1 MEEKVLNEKNTD
13 ILIRIS
19 TFLILSCIVLKEISY
34 LPFVTGVFIIFA
46 SVCKLIY
53 VYKNKVAKI
62 FYIFYFFFIGFG
74 VYMILS
80 P

>member
-1 MEEKVLNEKNTD
+1 MEKILNEKNTD

-19 TFLILSCIVLKEISY
+19 TLLILSCIVLKEISF
-34 LPFVTGVFIIFA
+34 LPLVTGVFIIFA
-46 SVCKLIY
+46 SVCKIIY
-53 VYKNKVAKI
+53 IYKNKVAKLPD
-62 FYIFYFFFIGFG
+62 IFYFFFIGFG